1 MRNLKK
7 TVQTRTIILLTF
19 IGVAIVFAAL
29 NLSASLAYAAGTC
42 QVGSPSGSDN
52 TKQIQNAID
61 QCNSLGGGTV
71 ILTAG
76 KTYTAGTIELK
87 SNVTLDLNNAT
98 IQTADDES
106 DFRSL
111 KCPGCHTVFIGTR
124 SGTKNV
130 AILGPGT
137 ISRPSSSNT
146 FSAIVEFWDTSN
158 IFVSNL
164 LIDTRSAP
172 KSANGFHLV
181 AAASDHVTFEDV
193 TIRGGRSSSQ
203 SWGNDGMDLQSSQH
217 VVVRNCDIDTHDDGI
232 AIASSSGSGEINDDI
247 FIENCRVASDS
258 AALKFGTGSEYD
270 IKNITYENI
279 TLHHSPF
286 GIRFSIYDGAEV
298 SNIIFRGIT
307 FEDSVERMLV
317 CGGGTGAGKNIYD
330 CQASVDRDGDGK
342 KETPGS
348 YIHDIVF
355 EDFDLYGGGRVDT
368 GNYHQASIN
377 NMERVTFRNIR
388 YYASSGSGPLAW
400 FHDVCGLSISG
411 FSSHLTGDPVKDL
424 QIDSS
429 VTNLALDGSAPKCN
443 GVGGPPIPTPGPTPT
458 FSDVPL
464 DHWAYD
470 EIEILYQEG
479 YIAGCSSSPLTYC
492 PEETMTRAESAVFIV
507 RGIHGVG
514 FTPPQPTTSVN
525 FGDVPLNE
533 WFAKWTEAL
542 WSDGYTSGCSSNPL
556 MYCPDQGHTRTE
568 GTVFYLRMLYGVNY
582 VPPAASG
589 IFDDV
594 PTEFWGAK
602 WIEAAYNAGLIP
614 ACQTGPQLLFCP
626 DDPLDRAMAA
636 TMMIQAKGL
645 ELP

>member
-1 MRNLKK
+1 MTLRP
-7 TVQTRTIILLTF
+7 RTIILLTSL
-19 IGVAIVFAAL
+19 GVGIVFAVL
-29 NLSASLAYAAGTC
+29 TLTPNLAYAADTC

-52 TKQIQNAID
+52 TNQIQSSID
-61 QCNSLGGGTV
+61 QCNALGGGTV
-71 ILTAG
+71 ILSAG
-76 KTYTAGTIELK
+76 KIYTTGTIEIK
-87 SNVTLDLNNAT
+87 SNVTLDLNGAT
-98 IQTADDES
+98 IQSADNES

-124 SGTKNV
+124 SGTNNV

-146 FSAIVEFWDTSN
+146 FSAIVEFWDSSN
-158 IFVSNL
+158 ILVSNI

-193 TIRGGRSSSQ
+193 TIRGGRSSGQ

-217 VVVRNCDIDTHDDGI
+217 VVVRNCDIDSHDDGI

-247 FIENCRVASDS
+247 FIENCRVSSDS

-279 TLHHSPF
+279 MLHNSPF

-298 SNIIFRGIT
+298 SNITFRGIT

-317 CGGGTGAGKNIYD
+317 CGGGTGAGKNVYD
-330 CQASVDRDGDGK
+330 CQASVDRDGDGFN
-342 KETPGS
+342 ETPGG

-388 YYASSGSGPLAW
+388 YYASSGSAPLAW
-400 FHDVCGLSISG
+400 FRDVCGLSISA
-411 FSSHLTGDPVKDL
+411 FSSHLSGDPTKDL
-424 QIDSS
+424 RIDSS
-429 VTNLALDGSAPKCN
+429 VTNLTFDGAAPKCN

-458 FSDVPL
+458 FADVPF
-464 DHWAYD
+464 DHWAYE
-470 EIEILYQEG
+470 EIELLYQEG
-479 YIAGCSSSPLTYC
+479 YIAGCSSSPLMYC
-492 PEETMTRAESAVFIV
+492 PEETMTRAESAVYIE
-507 RGIHGVG
+507 RGIHGAG
-514 FTPPQPTTSVN
+514 YTPPQPTSVS
-525 FGDVPLNE
+525 FGDVPLSE

-542 WSDGYTSGCSSNPL
+542 WDDGYTSGCSSNPL

-568 GTVFYLRMLYGVNY
+568 GTVFYLRMMHGVNY

-589 IFDDV
+589 IFADV
-594 PTEFWGAK
+594 DKNYWGAK

-614 ACQTGPQLLFCP
+614 ACQTGAQLQFCP
-626 DDPLDRAMAA
+626 DDALDRAMAA
-636 TMMIQAKGL
+636 TMMVQAKGI
-645 ELP
+645 EIQ